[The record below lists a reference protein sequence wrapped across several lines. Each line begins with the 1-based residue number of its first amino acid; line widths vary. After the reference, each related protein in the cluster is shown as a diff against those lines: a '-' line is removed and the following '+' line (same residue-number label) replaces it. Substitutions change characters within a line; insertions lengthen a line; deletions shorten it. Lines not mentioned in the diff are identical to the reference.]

1 MQRENKIAKRPRRD
15 RRTADD
21 GHIAGVERID
31 ASPEDIARALF
42 APNDRRVR
50 AAAKARRKGTAE

>member
-1 MQRENKIAKRPRRD
+1 MAKRPRRNKMV
-15 RRTADD
+15 TDD
-21 GHIAGVERID
+21 KHIAGVERID

-50 AAAKARRKGTAE
+50 AAAKARRKQDQQTRD

>member
-1 MQRENKIAKRPRRD
+1 MAKRPRRTKRVTDD
-15 RRTADD
+15 RHPL
-21 GHIAGVERID
+21 GIEPID

-50 AAAKARRKGTAE
+50 AAAKARRKRTTNK